1 MTEPSLALQTAIR
14 DRLIT
19 TPAVAALVPAAHIRD
34 GRVAPEQMPAILF
47 GTPQTVLA
55 GRTGAWRQVWVYLDL
70 HVWALESGTE
80 TVRQIGNEIDR
91 ALIVPLDVPG
101 FELIPGN
108 FSVEGLR
115 AFRDPDGKHG
125 HGVMT
130 VSALLGEFF

>member
-1 MTEPSLALQTAIR
+1 MTEPSLALQIAIR
-14 DRLIT
+14 NRLIT

-34 GRVAPEQMPAILF
+34 GRPEAYPAILF

-70 HVWALESGTE
+70 HIWALESGTE
-80 TVRQIGNEIDR
+80 TVRQIGNEVDR
-91 ALIVPLDVPG
+91 ALIAPLDVPG

-108 FSVEGLR
+108 FTVEGLR
-115 AFRDPDGKHG
+115 AFRDPGDKHG